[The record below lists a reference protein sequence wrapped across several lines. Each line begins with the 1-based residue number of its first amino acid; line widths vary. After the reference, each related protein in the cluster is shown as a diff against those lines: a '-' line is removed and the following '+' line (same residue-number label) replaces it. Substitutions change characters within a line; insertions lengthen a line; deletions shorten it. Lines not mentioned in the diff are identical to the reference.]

1 MTDPAG
7 DGERQAVPSA
17 LRRMLPAPSVAGF
30 AVLLAV
36 LFALSYAAGS
46 FAGPVAPGM
55 RPVHGGEDTPRT
67 GEHGGMDGMN
77 GTHGLKAPS
86 RQEAGR

>member
-1 MTDPAG
+1 MTDLAP
-7 DGERQAVPSA
+7 DGGGRTPGSV
-17 LRRMLPAPSVAGF
+17 LRRWLPAPSVAGF
-30 AVLLAV
+30 VVLLAA

-55 RPVHGGEDTPRT
+55 RPVHEESGTPGTGG
-67 GEHGGMDGMN
+67 HGDMD
-77 GTHGLKAPS
+77 GTHGLKPPS